1 MAKDVKEVSGSDLSI
16 LGFASTEIDCNYK
29 DLIFCSTCICT
40 VFAPGKSSAVR
51 TGVLGAVPDVRKA
64 GGGEAVGQVSP
75 VMKGWVRWPEGGV
88 SAPAP
93 GWCGISEGL
102 L

>member
-1 MAKDVKEVSGSDLSI
+1 MIQKKLSYTYALVNFEITTRFENNNVSVKFI
-16 LGFASTEIDCNYK
+16 
-29 DLIFCSTCICT
+29 IF
-40 VFAPGKSSAVR
+40 VFVPGKSSAVR